1 MLGTTQPIYTP
12 SHRGR
17 PLWSVALL
25 WEPQISQCLF

>member
-17 PLWSVALL
+17 SLWPIALL
-25 WEPQISQCLF
+25 WEFLISHCLF